1 MYTILIAEPDLYSV
15 GVFMTQEHAEKYK
28 TDNDLPEDALV
39 IEIKEEYHAK
49 LDENKQPTNQP
60 ARTG

>member
-28 TDNDLPEDALV
+28 LENRLPDDALIV
-39 IEIKEEYHAK
+39 EIKEVYE
-49 LDENKQPTNQP
+49 Q
-60 ARTG
+60 

>member
-39 IEIKEEYHAK
+39 IEIKEEYH
-49 LDENKQPTNQP
+49 
-60 ARTG
+60 G

>member
-28 TDNDLPEDALV
+28 KDNELPSDALV
-39 IEIKEEYHAK
+39 IEIKEA
-49 LDENKQPTNQP
+49 NP
-60 ARTG
+60 